1 MLRRILLPLERRDDE
16 AGAVEFART
25 LARRRPV
32 ELLLL
37 RVEELPLL
45 GPFAVGFA
53 LVSRA
58 CNLARLKARLDGD
71 PGIRATVPLSDAV
84 SAAAVAEQARRRAA
98 SLIVLPYHRESAW
111 MRMMHGSSSDLIL
124 RESPVPV
131 LAVPGP
137 PRPVTRILYAYGEG
151 EAALP
156 GLRHAID
163 FAQLFEAQIGLLKI
177 PGPVPPPETGAPVQ
191 ERLLSILRRREVPAR
206 VLPSAGD
213 AAADVS
219 TVVSREG
226 IDLMVLSATH
236 ETEKA
241 CTALARRVL
250 LTAPIPLLITREGPV
265 PSPLAGAPVRVGI

>member
-53 LVSRA
+53 LASRA

-111 MRMMHGSSSDLIL
+111 MRMMHGSSSDRIL

-137 PRPVTRILYAYGEG
+137 SRPVNRIINPAIPSTSV
-151 EAALP
+151 AIALP
-156 GLRHAID
+156 ERRVIRRPSIVASRPSRRGGASSLPHA
-163 FAQLFEAQIGLLKI
+163 
-177 PGPVPPPETGAPVQ
+177 
-191 ERLLSILRRREVPAR
+191 PA
-206 VLPSAGD
+206 SA
-213 AAADVS
+213 AHASSS
-219 TVVSREG
+219 TAFGS
-226 IDLMVLSATH
+226 MSAN
-236 ETEKA
+236 
-241 CTALARRVL
+241 LARKNS
-250 LTAPIPLLITREGPV
+250 TRHGDRPT
-265 PSPLAGAPVRVGI
+265 PAS